1 MSVLERRGSIAVLR
15 PDCPVRHDAIEELD
29 SVIRPSIGSGVP
41 LVIIDLC
48 ETALIDGAGL
58 DWMVSLDEECC
69 HRGGCI
75 RLCNVGELCADL
87 LRITGVGA
95 SIQKYDDLESALRSF
110 A

>member
-15 PDCPVRHDAIEELD
+15 PDCPLRHDAVADLD
-29 SVIRPSIGSGVP
+29 DQLRSSISLGVP

-48 ETALIDGAGL
+48 QTALIDGAGL
-58 DWMVSLDEECC
+58 DWMLSLDEECC
-69 HRGGCI
+69 RRGGCI
-75 RLCNVGELCADL
+75 RLCNVGELCGDL

-95 SIQKYDDLESALRSF
+95 SIQKYEDLESALRSF